1 MIIVFQRGLLH
12 WLLPVWPDNTGLRP
26 RPRLRP
32 RPPRAL
38 ALALA
43 LAPLAREI
51 ASSYYVRKRQM
62 EEVMH
67 MCGCVPNLETPIGRT
82 KKLRYRVIKYVFT
95 RVRAAYRGHLVTDY
109 RGLHVG

>member
-1 MIIVFQRGLLH
+1 MIGCCLSGLI
-12 WLLPVWPDNTGLRP
+12 T
-26 RPRLRP
+26 
-32 RPPRAL
+32 L

-51 ASSYYVRKRQM
+51 ASSYYVRKRQLV
-62 EEVMH
+62 EVMH
-67 MCGCVPNLETPIGRT
+67 MCGCVPNLETPIGRA
-82 KKLRYRVIKYVFT
+82 KKLRYRVIKYAFT

>member
-1 MIIVFQRGLLH
+1 MIGCSLSGLITL
-12 WLLPVWPDNTGLRP
+12 
-26 RPRLRP
+26 
-32 RPPRAL
+32 AL
-38 ALALA
+38 AHALA

-51 ASSYYVRKRQM
+51 ASSYYVRKRQL

-67 MCGCVPNLETPIGRT
+67 MRGCVPNSETPIGRA
-82 KKLRYRVIKYVFT
+82 KKLRYRVIKFAFT